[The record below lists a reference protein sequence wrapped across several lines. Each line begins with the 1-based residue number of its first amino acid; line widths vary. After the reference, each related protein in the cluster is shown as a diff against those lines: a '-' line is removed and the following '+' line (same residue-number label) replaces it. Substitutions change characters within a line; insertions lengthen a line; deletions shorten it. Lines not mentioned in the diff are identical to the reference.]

1 MYEFLA
7 FILMI
12 VLFAGIGFVIG
23 YTYGHNNAIEE
34 AAAVC
39 QYEIYKRDW
48 CDARG
53 YKLEDM
59 DEEVGINGECYAC
72 FDEWYNDEYAESRGE

>member
-1 MYEFLA
+1 MHEFLA

-12 VLFAGIGFVIG
+12 VLFVGIGFITG
-23 YTYGHNNAIEE
+23 YTYGYDNTIEE
-34 AAAVC
+34 ASAVC

-53 YKLEDM
+53 YRLEDM

-72 FDEWYNDEYAESRGE
+72 FDEWYNNEYAELRGE